1 MTSKMNSD
9 KILRTLRCLTIVIAL
24 FGYVCVLFV
33 NNTAFADSNPV
44 ITLTRSGEMA
54 VDVNISNNV
63 GLYAANFTLSYDER
77 LLIYSGYE
85 RGSALADMELV
96 ATGNEVDSENICF
109 NFLSNGAFNDSS
121 NGVVLTLYF
130 TPKQDALGNANVTLS
145 YNRGNDVLRLSNG
158 VAVAQNV
165 LIDGT
170 TIMVNAGSSE
180 LLFPVMVAVIAIC
193 LLAITLL
200 FVLRRRARTL
210 AGDNNV

>member
-1 MTSKMNSD
+1 MNSG
-9 KILRTLRCLTIVIAL
+9 KLLRGLRHLTIVIVL
-24 FGYVCVLFV
+24 FGFVSALFV

-44 ITLTRSGEMA
+44 ITLTQSGEMA
-54 VDVNISNNV
+54 VEVNISNNV

-77 LLIYSGYE
+77 LLTYSGYE

-109 NFLSNGAFNDSS
+109 NFLSNGAFNDFS
-121 NGVVLTLYF
+121 NGTVLTLYF
-130 TPKQDALGNANVTLS
+130 TPKQDALGNANVTLT

-165 LIDGT
+165 LIDGA

-200 FVLRRRARTL
+200 FVLHRRARAL